1 MPSFIARIELHG
13 GTPDDYQNLNA
24 AMGDLGFGRVIRG
37 DDGLAVEL
45 PTGQY
50 VGNGEVSAAEV
61 SQFAQSAAL
70 RTKKGFAVFVNDVT
84 TAAWFGLDPVA
95 TA

>member
-1 MPSFIARIELHG
+1 MPSFIARIELHS
-13 GTPDDYQNLNA
+13 GTAADYETLND
-24 AMGDLGFGRVIRG
+24 AMGALGFGRGVRS
-37 DDGLAVEL
+37 DDGTAVCL

-61 SQFAQSAAL
+61 SQIAQGAAL
-70 RTKKGFAVFVNDVT
+70 KTKKGFAIFVSDVT